1 MNQKKTYPSS
11 SSADGGDFSQNLED
25 ILSNLETNTDEF
37 KVVEDIPVTTP
48 QDTLSKEIAEQIVTS
63 FAQKHNISIPQAYVV
78 ISRMVQLGGTAA
90 SKPLLKVQLYGKEFD
105 LNDLRT
111 IIKLYDKK
119 GTVRKLAKTIR
130 NIINKIAKINNWPGA
145 LYKDLS
151 RNYFVE
157 STIQSEESYYC
168 SEFNSDNYEPDM
180 PVKIRE
186 ALLAR
191 ETRIKS
197 IISTKTNK
205 KGSKKKAKKS

>member
-1 MNQKKTYPSS
+1 MNQKITNLNNLKNEGDVSPSM
-11 SSADGGDFSQNLED
+11 QE
-25 ILSNLETNTDEF
+25 ILTDLDNNAEKF
-37 KVVEDIPVTTP
+37 KVTEDIPVTTP
-48 QDTLSKEIAEQIVTS
+48 QDTLSKEITEQVITS
-63 FAQKHNISIPQAYVV
+63 LAQKYNISVPETYVV
-78 ISRMVQLGGTAA
+78 ITRMVQLGGTSA

-130 NIINKIAKINNWPGA
+130 NIINRIATLNNWPGA
-145 LYKDLS
+145 LYKDLA
-151 RNYFVE
+151 RNYYVE
-157 STIQSEESYYC
+157 GTIQSQDSYYC

-191 ETRIKS
+191 ESRIKS
-197 IISTKTNK
+197 TISTKNIR